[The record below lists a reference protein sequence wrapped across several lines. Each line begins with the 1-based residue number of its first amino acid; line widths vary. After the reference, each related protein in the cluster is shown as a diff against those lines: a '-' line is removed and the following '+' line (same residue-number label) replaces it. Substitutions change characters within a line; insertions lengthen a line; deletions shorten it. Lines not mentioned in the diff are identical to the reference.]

1 MLLLMKTRY
10 GVTRLCGLLVLTITV
25 TAVMHGQQFVGA
37 NTAGFADTA
46 RASGLILIDPGMT
59 TGKSSL
65 LLPPSL
71 KSDEG
76 SDEVSLFSLWKQ
88 TSLRPPLLGSY
99 MEPKADLTAPLRARV
114 NEGWVGTLRSVLGTV
129 QIGAVGYLAYRALTS
144 KETPKPIKK
153 K

>member
-1 MLLLMKTRY
+1 MEIRFGILRILGLFLL
-10 GVTRLCGLLVLTITV
+10 GAIASTV
-25 TAVMHGQQFVGA
+25 SYGQQFIGVD
-37 NTAGFADTA
+37 TAGAADTA
-46 RASGLILIDPGMT
+46 KSQGLILIDPGMT

-71 KSDEG
+71 RSDEI

-88 TSLRPPLLGSY
+88 SSHRPPLLGSY
-99 MEPKADLTAPLRARV
+99 VEPRTDLTAPLRARA

-129 QIGAVGYLAYRALTS
+129 QFGAVGYLAYRALTS